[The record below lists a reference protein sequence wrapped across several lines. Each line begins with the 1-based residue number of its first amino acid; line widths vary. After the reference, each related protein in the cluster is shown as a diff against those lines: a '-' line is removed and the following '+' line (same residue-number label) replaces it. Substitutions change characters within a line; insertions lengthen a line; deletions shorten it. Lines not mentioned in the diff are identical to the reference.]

1 METMVSIIVPTYNR
15 ANVIKRAI
23 DSILRQTY
31 SAYEVI
37 IVDDGSTD
45 ETASVI
51 AGIQDTRIRYIVLE
65 ENKGVAHARNVGIQE
80 AAYDYV
86 AFLDSD
92 DEWLPDKLRLQ
103 MDKLLDPSNQF
114 GMVYCRMG
122 GELRDGTGRFVCPH
136 QDFVKEILEGNLFQP
151 LLHYNVI
158 GTPSMIVRKECLE
171 KVGGF
176 KETLQCLEDWELIL
190 RLARQWK
197 IGFVDEILVEVHK
210 TAGSVS
216 TNNVWYL
223 ITRCYLVSL
232 YRREM
237 EEMGMLDGV
246 REEISEK
253 AKIYGVYDEISELLN
268 RNIEL

>member
-1 METMVSIIVPTYNR
+1 MRRFKMFWKTGMPEKRIECISYN
-15 ANVIKRAI
+15 K
-23 DSILRQTY
+23 
-31 SAYEVI
+31 
-37 IVDDGSTD
+37 
-45 ETASVI
+45 
-51 AGIQDTRIRYIVLE
+51 
-65 ENKGVAHARNVGIQE
+65 QE
-80 AAYDYV
+80 DY
-86 AFLDSD
+86 
-92 DEWLPDKLRLQ
+92 
-103 MDKLLDPSNQF
+103 
-114 GMVYCRMG
+114 
-122 GELRDGTGRFVCPH
+122 

-237 EEMGMLDGV
+237 EEAGMLDGV